1 MFQAIKIKTKLQIL
15 IGVAVVSMAALTLL
29 NVYIAGKKQV
39 LVDATEDL
47 IATER
52 AVADTLR
59 IEVKFLEKPAPEFRQ
74 KLVNRVEDAKSAL
87 GKLQQKLATFDV
99 NSNALADTQNALTS
113 LQRDFTKLDELYIEY
128 GYNQDAGLRKELRG
142 AVHELEE
149 QAKATNRLDVSVM
162 VLQLRR
168 SEKDFIMRGDRK
180 YITRINNTVEKL
192 EKLLL
197 ASNEVKLVGLLKR
210 YQTSFL
216 KASERYLAIGFN
228 QSTGLKN
235 DVAETEER
243 LKQTLQLL
251 GEELTVIQEDVYADA
266 KVQQIALSLILAFS
280 LVGFL
285 FAIIR
290 SITTS
295 IDSVI
300 TDIDRIAH
308 SGDLSIE
315 VRKHGKDELAMLA
328 DSVNGL
334 MSKFLSVLQTIQHSV
349 EIVNTEST
357 RVAQV
362 VDSSGQQLVQ
372 QKSEVET
379 VASAVT
385 EMGAV
390 AHDIATNAETTSNRV
405 DTVSQ
410 NATIGQGQIEAT
422 VEQMT
427 VLSNQLVESAEQVN
441 LLREKSNAINAVMEV
456 IRGIAEQTNLLALNA
471 AIEAARA
478 GEQGRG
484 FAVVADEVRSLAVK
498 TQESTQ
504 EITQII
510 TDLQSSTAN
519 IVDSIELCKTQGLQ
533 TAEQTDKAGQAF
545 AEIIADIQEISE
557 MTSTI
562 AVAVEQQST
571 VAQEINQNI
580 VQISDYADELA
591 NSSVANSQASQQV
604 SHQAD
609 ELDNAIKW
617 FKI

>member
-15 IGVAVVSMAALTLL
+15 SGVAVVSMAALTLL

-59 IEVKFLEKPAPEFRQ
+59 IEVKFLEKPASGFRQ
-74 KLVNRVEDAKSAL
+74 ELVNRVGEADSAL
-87 GKLQQKLATFDV
+87 TKLQQKLSEFDV
-99 NSNALADTQNALTS
+99 TPRALADTKEMLST
-113 LQRDFTKLDELYIEY
+113 LERDFVSLDELYIEY
-128 GYNQDAGLRKELRG
+128 GYNQNVGLRKELRG
-142 AVHELEE
+142 AVHKLEE
-149 QAKATNRLDVSVM
+149 QAKATNRLDISVL

-168 SEKDFIMRGDRK
+168 SEKDFIMRGDKK
-180 YITRINNTVEKL
+180 YIARINSTVAEL

-197 ASNEVKLVGLLKR
+197 ISNDRNLISLLKQ
-210 YQTSFL
+210 YQNAFL

-228 QSTGLKN
+228 QTTGLKSQ
-235 DVAETEER
+235 VAETEDK
-243 LKQTLQLL
+243 LKISLEAL
-251 GEELTVIQEDVYADA
+251 GVELEAIQEDIYADA
-266 KVQQIALSLILAFS
+266 KVQQIALSLILAFA

-285 FAIIR
+285 FTITR
-290 SITTS
+290 SVTTS

-300 TDIDRIAH
+300 NDIDRIAH
-308 SGDLSIE
+308 SGDLSIK
-315 VRKHGKDELAMLA
+315 VRKHGNDELAMLA
-328 DSVNGL
+328 DSVNEL
-334 MSKFLSVLQTIQHSV
+334 MAKFLSVLQTIHHSV

-362 VDSSGQQLVQ
+362 VESSGQQLVQ

-390 AHDIATNAETTSNRV
+390 AHDIAINAETTSNRV

-410 NATIGQGQIEAT
+410 NATIGQKQIETT
-422 VEQMT
+422 VDQMT
-427 VLSNQLVESAEQVN
+427 LLSNQLVESAEQVN

-519 IVDSIELCKTQGLQ
+519 IVDSIGLCKSQGLE
-533 TAEQTDKAGQAF
+533 TAEQTDKAGKAF

-591 NSSVANSQASQQV
+591 NSSLANSEASNQV

>member
-1 MFQAIKIKTKLQIL
+1 MFQAIKIKTKLQLL

-74 KLVNRVEDAKSAL
+74 ELVDRVDEAKIAL
-87 GKLQQKLATFDV
+87 NKLQQKLASFDV
-99 NSNALADTQNALTS
+99 NSNALNDTQRNLTAL
-113 LQRDFTKLDELYIEY
+113 QQDFVKLDELYKEY
-128 GYNQDAGLRKELRG
+128 GYNQNAGLRKELRG
-142 AVHELEE
+142 AVHKLEE
-149 QAKATNRLDVSVM
+149 QAKQINRLDVSVM
-162 VLQLRR
+162 ILQLRR
-168 SEKDFIMRGDRK
+168 SEKDFIMRGDKK
-180 YITRINNTVEKL
+180 YIARINKTVDEL
-192 EKLLL
+192 EKLLF
-197 ASNEVKLVGLLKR
+197 ASNERGLVTLLKQ
-210 YQTSFL
+210 YQNAFL

-235 DVAETEER
+235 DVSETEDK

-251 GEELTVIQEDVYADA
+251 GEELTAIQEEVYSDA
-266 KVQQIALSLILAFS
+266 KAQQIASSLILAFA

-285 FAIIR
+285 FTIIR

-300 TDIDRIAH
+300 SDIDRIAH
-308 SGDLSIE
+308 SGDLSIK
-315 VRKHGKDELAMLA
+315 VRKHGQDELAMLA

-334 MSKFLSVLQTIQHSV
+334 MGKFLSVLQTIQHSV

-362 VDSSGQQLVQ
+362 VESSGQQLMK

-390 AHDIATNAETTSNRV
+390 AHDIAINAETTSNRV

-410 NATIGQGQIEAT
+410 NATTGQGQIEAT

-427 VLSNQLVESAEQVN
+427 VLSNQLVDSAEQVN

-519 IVDSIELCKTQGLQ
+519 IVESIELCKSQGLQ

-591 NSSVANSQASQQV
+591 DSSVANAEASHQV

>member
-74 KLVNRVEDAKSAL
+74 ELVYRVGEAKIAL
-87 GKLQQKLATFDV
+87 NKLQQKLASFAV
-99 NSNALADTQNALTS
+99 NSNALNDTQRNLTAL
-113 LQRDFTKLDELYIEY
+113 QQDFVKLDELYKEY
-128 GYNQDAGLRKELRG
+128 GYNQNAGFRKELRG
-142 AVHELEE
+142 AVHKLEE
-149 QAKATNRLDVSVM
+149 EAKQINRLDVSVM
-162 VLQLRR
+162 ILQLRR
-168 SEKDFIMRGDRK
+168 SEKDFIMRGDKK
-180 YITRINNTVEKL
+180 YITRINKTVDEL
-192 EKLLL
+192 EKLLF
-197 ASNEVKLVGLLKR
+197 ASNERGLITLLKQ
-210 YQTSFL
+210 YQNAFL

-228 QSTGLKN
+228 QPTGLKS
-235 DVAETEER
+235 DVSETEDK

-251 GEELTVIQEDVYADA
+251 GEELTAIQEDVYSDA
-266 KVQQIALSLILAFS
+266 KIQQIASSLILAFA

-285 FAIIR
+285 FTIIR

-300 TDIDRIAH
+300 RDIDRIAH
-308 SGDLSIE
+308 SGDLSIK
-315 VRKHGKDELAMLA
+315 VRKHGQDELAMLA

-334 MSKFLSVLQTIQHSV
+334 MGKFLSVLQTIQLSV

-362 VDSSGQQLVQ
+362 VESSGQQLMK

-390 AHDIATNAETTSNRV
+390 AHDIAINAETTSNRV

-410 NATIGQGQIEAT
+410 NATNGQGQIEAT

-519 IVDSIELCKTQGLQ
+519 IVESIELCKSQGLQ

-591 NSSVANSQASQQV
+591 DCSVANAEASHQV

>member
-15 IGVAVVSMAALTLL
+15 AGVAVASMAALTLL
-29 NVYIAGKKQV
+29 NVYIAEKKQV

-59 IEVKFLEKPAPEFRQ
+59 IEVEFLEKPESGYRQ
-74 KLVNRVEDAKSAL
+74 QLSQQVEIAKDSL
-87 GKLQQKLATFDV
+87 FQLEDKLAEFSV
-99 NSNALADTQNALTS
+99 NASSLNETVNTLEQLKFNFTQLDT
-113 LQRDFTKLDELYIEY
+113 LYVEY
-128 GYNQDAGLRKELRG
+128 GYNQNEGLRKQLRA
-142 AVHELEE
+142 AVHEMEK
-149 QAKATNRLDVSVM
+149 QAKVINRLDVSVLI
-162 VLQLRR
+162 LQLRR
-168 SEKDFIMRGDRK
+168 SEKDFLMRGDKK
-180 YITRINNTVEKL
+180 YIARIANTAEEL
-192 EKLLL
+192 EKILRDSRENQLISLL
-197 ASNEVKLVGLLKR
+197 NQ
-210 YQTSFL
+210 YQTAFVE
-216 KASERYLAIGFN
+216 ASERYIAIGFN
-228 QSTGLKN
+228 QSQGFKN
-235 DVAETEER
+235 EVAENEKQ
-243 LKQTLQLL
+243 LKISLEAL
-251 GEELTVIQEDVYADA
+251 GQELSKVQNDVYATA
-266 KVQQIALSLILAFS
+266 KTQQVILSLGLAFI

-285 FAIIR
+285 VTIIR
-290 SITTS
+290 AVTNV

-300 TDIDRIAH
+300 ADVDSIAH
-308 SGDLSIE
+308 SGDLSIK
-315 VRKHGKDELAMLA
+315 VRKHGNDELALLA

-334 MSKFLSVLQTIQHSV
+334 MAKFLSVLQTIQHST

-362 VDSSGQQLVQ
+362 VESSGQQLMQ

-390 AHDIATNAETTSNRV
+390 AHEIAMNAEPTSSRV

-410 NATIGQGQIEAT
+410 NANSGQDQIVT
-422 VEQMT
+422 SVEHMT
-427 VLSNQLVESAEQVN
+427 LLSNQLLDSADQVN

-498 TQESTQ
+498 TQDSTQ
-504 EITQII
+504 EITQIV
-510 TDLQSSTAN
+510 TDLQTSTAN
-519 IVDSIELCKTQGLQ
+519 IVESIELCKSQGLQ
-533 TAEQTDKAGQAF
+533 TAEQTDLAGKAF
-545 AEIIADIQEISE
+545 AEIINDIQEVSE

-562 AVAVEQQST
+562 AVAVEEQST

-580 VQISDYADELA
+580 VQISDYADDLA
-591 NSSVANSQASQQV
+591 NSATDNAQASNQV
-604 SHQAD
+604 SHQAS
-609 ELDNAIKW
+609 ELDNAIRW